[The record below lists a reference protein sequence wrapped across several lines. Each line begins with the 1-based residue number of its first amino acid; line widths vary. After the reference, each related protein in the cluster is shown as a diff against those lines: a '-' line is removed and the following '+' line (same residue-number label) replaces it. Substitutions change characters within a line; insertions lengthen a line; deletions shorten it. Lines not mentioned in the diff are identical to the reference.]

1 MFKLNLLN
9 YKFTSLILIF
19 VCFLSLFTEVSK
31 SNNYFFLAILLFSL
45 FLNQLEFKYK
55 KFLNSII
62 ALTVIYVQFILN
74 DYTLSKEY
82 FINLIFILLLLKYAE
97 LESKENHYFFNF
109 TCIFFSLCTLI
120 FGQDLISSLMAFTVV
135 IISIIQLYSLN
146 QTKLI
151 SINLKNLFKYLSIS
165 FLIIP
170 IVAIIYFVFPR
181 TEVNIKLFETKQNTL
196 GIPDKISLGSFQNI
210 TNSDEDVFIYTPDDI
225 LKDEKFYFR
234 VKVYDILNRNN
245 DWVGLDYDSQLTK
258 FSKDIK
264 IRNNKFIKKSNSK
277 LLIFANEKK
286 WLPKLKEYSFKSN
299 KLKNNLFNNTTSA
312 TFDIT
317 SKQAYEV
324 YKDKKD
330 YLYSKNLIKYY
341 TSIPKNKFYNLN
353 EWSEEIY
360 KNSDNDLDYLNKIL
374 LEFSNNNFFY
384 SLSPQNIGNNYEEFF
399 FKTKTGYCE
408 YYAGTFA
415 ILARLA
421 GIPARI
427 VSGYYGGTYNE
438 MGNFYTFK
446 QQDAHSWVEVL
457 INNEWLRYDPTLSIP
472 TKNILDTNNENIF
485 NQINTTELNLNIK
498 GNNDLNIKIYFD
510 YFNYIWTNSFVQ
522 YDNKSRDKFIKD
534 NLFSQKTFKNGSK
547 IFLTLIIIL
556 TLIKFLNIIFR
567 KKIFFNYFF
576 NNLIKRNKILNFYMT
591 HQEIFNNLTN
601 KQKLQFKEIFDKYE
615 KIKFSDE
622 YKISNKDFLNLNKII
637 IKNIIF

>member
-1 MFKLNLLN
+1 
-9 YKFTSLILIF
+9 

-210 TNSDEDVFIYTPDDI
+210 TNSDENVFIYTPNDI

>member
-210 TNSDEDVFIYTPDDI
+210 TNSDENVFIYTPNDI

>member
-31 SNNYFFLAILLFSL
+31 FNNYFFLAILLFSL
-45 FLNQLEFKYK
+45 FLNQLQFKYK
-55 KFLNSII
+55 KLLNSII

-97 LESKENHYFFNF
+97 LENKENHYFFNF

-210 TNSDEDVFIYTPDDI
+210 TNSDENVFIYTPNDI

-264 IRNNKFIKKSNSK
+264 IRNNEFIKKSTSK

-299 KLKNNLFNNTTSA
+299 KLKNNLFNNTTST

-341 TSIPKNKFYNLN
+341 TSIPKKKFYNLN
-353 EWSEEIY
+353 KWSEEIY
-360 KNSDNDLDYLNKIL
+360 KISENDLDYLNKIL

-485 NQINTTELNLNIK
+485 DQINTTELNLNIK
-498 GNNDLNIKIYFD
+498 RNNDLNIKIYFD

-534 NLFSQKTFKNGSK
+534 NLFSQKTLKNGSK
-547 IFLTLIIIL
+547 IFLALIIIL
-556 TLIKFLNIIFR
+556 ILIKFLNIIFR

-576 NNLIKRNKILNFYMT
+576 NNLIKRNNILNFYMT

-622 YKISNKDFLNLNKII
+622 YKISNKDFFNLNKII
-637 IKNIIF
+637 IKNILF

>member
-210 TNSDEDVFIYTPDDI
+210 TNSDENVFIYTPNDI

-341 TSIPKNKFYNLN
+341 TSIPKKKFYNLN

>member
-45 FLNQLEFKYK
+45 FLNQLQFKYK

-146 QTKLI
+146 QTKLV

-210 TNSDEDVFIYTPDDI
+210 TNSDENVFIYTPDDI

-264 IRNNKFIKKSNSK
+264 IRNNEFIKKSKSK

-446 QQDAHSWVEVL
+446 QQDAHSCVEVL
-457 INNEWLRYDPTLSIP
+457 IHNEWLRYDPTLSIP

-485 NQINTTELNLNIK
+485 NQINTTELNLSIQ

-547 IFLTLIIIL
+547 IFLALIIIL
-556 TLIKFLNIIFR
+556 TLIKFLNIIFG
-567 KKIFFNYFF
+567 
-576 NNLIKRNKILNFYMT
+576 
-591 HQEIFNNLTN
+591 
-601 KQKLQFKEIFDKYE
+601 
-615 KIKFSDE
+615 
-622 YKISNKDFLNLNKII
+622 
-637 IKNIIF
+637 

>member
-45 FLNQLEFKYK
+45 FLNQLQFKYK

-62 ALTVIYVQFILN
+62 ALTVIYIQFILN

-146 QTKLI
+146 QTKLV

-210 TNSDEDVFIYTPDDI
+210 TNSDENVFIYTPDDI

-264 IRNNKFIKKSNSK
+264 IRNNEFIKKSNSK

-547 IFLTLIIIL
+547 IFLALIIIL

>member
-135 IISIIQLYSLN
+135 MISIIQLYSLN

-264 IRNNKFIKKSNSK
+264 IRNNEFIKKSNSK

-547 IFLTLIIIL
+547 IFLALIIIL

>member
-45 FLNQLEFKYK
+45 FLNQLQFKYK

-62 ALTVIYVQFILN
+62 ALTVIYIQFILN

-146 QTKLI
+146 QTKLV

-210 TNSDEDVFIYTPDDI
+210 TNSDENVFIYTPDDI

-264 IRNNKFIKKSNSK
+264 IRNNEFIKKSKSK

-498 GNNDLNIKIYFD
+498 GNNDLNVKIYFD

-547 IFLTLIIIL
+547 IFLALIIIL